1 MILLLSCKSNPA
13 PHAIKMQ
20 LTMSVQ
26 IETYIYTRTYVH
38 VHIYVHVCASVYMYV
53 CVDMYMC
60 VDIMYQCKRCIYSF
74 HAAECVTLQF
84 INT

>member
-1 MILLLSCKSNPA
+1 MYA
-13 PHAIKMQ
+13 
-20 LTMSVQ
+20 Q
-26 IETYIYTRTYVH
+26 IH
-38 VHIYVHVCASVYMYV
+38 VHVCACVYTSA

-60 VDIMYQCKRCIYSF
+60 VDMMYQCKRCIYSL

>member
-1 MILLLSCKSNPA
+1 M
-13 PHAIKMQ
+13 MQ
-20 LTMSVQ
+20 KQPYPRRNQNAADHGQHKLKHVYAHTHICAHINVHVRACV
-26 IETYIYTRTYVH
+26 YIYE
-38 VHIYVHVCASVYMYV
+38 

>member
-1 MILLLSCKSNPA
+1 M
-13 PHAIKMQ
+13 MQ
-20 LTMSVQ
+20 KQPYPRCNQNAADHGQHKLKHV
-26 IETYIYTRTYVH
+26 YTHTLYLCT
-38 VHIYVHVCASVYMYV
+38 YVHVCACVYICA

-60 VDIMYQCKRCIYSF
+60 VDMMYQCKRCIYSL